1 MAHDIIIRSGRIVD
15 GLLNPEHISDVA
27 IDGDTITPLGQVDGR
42 GRQEIDAE
50 GAVVTPGFINQH
62 THLDAQIA

>member
-27 IDGDTITPLGQVDGR
+27 IDGDTITPLGEVDRR
-42 GRQEIDAE
+42 GTCQSDYRCRTDEL
-50 GAVVTPGFINQH
+50 
-62 THLDAQIA
+62 LDISLVP